1 MSDVNIRVRILN
13 KGTPNERKVWQLDY
27 FDNNVD
33 NDHPYGHRHQPHYDS
48 RDEARKER
56 KRIRREVEDAI
67 HAAGD
72 GPTIAELGKLYLQ
85 QGKREGLRPQTLD
98 NYADLIRL
106 HIIGAKLDNGKRL
119 GDMKL
124 SSNKRAD
131 RLTPVL
137 IEKWLD
143 GIKDSGKQ
151 NTALQ
156 VHTRLVGIIKNAMR
170 LGWAGENI
178 ATKVERKRIDAKPV
192 FEGVDLPTLEEALL
206 IAGHLP
212 PRTEFLKRGGPAGRV
227 PSRMW
232 LEFMMSSGV
241 RPGESLALYWS
252 DFGFEERML
261 WVTRTLTRRR
271 QAPEEARRTVMGE
284 TTKTA
289 AGVRKL
295 LLMEK
300 LCEKLIR
307 YRETVER
314 GLVGQDGRP
323 IEDEFYI
330 SEQQI
335 LDIAGFIEENGGT
348 DFGIGRLCG
357 IGFKEVGR
365 RFDVAHLTVRRV
377 WELMRKHGGIDRRSD
392 GSGLVFP
399 NHTGGLENV
408 QELARQFARLQRRL
422 CIVDAAGDAKYT
434 PHSLRH
440 FYASW
445 ELKQGT
451 PVLDLAAKLGHTNAM
466 LIHKVYGHLLSDPK
480 GDRARAE
487 ANYTALFDTDR

>member
-1 MSDVNIRVRILN
+1 M
-13 KGTPNERKVWQLDY
+13 
-27 FDNNVD
+27 NVD
-33 NDHPYGHRHQPHYDS
+33 NDHPHGHRHQPHYDN
-48 RDEARKER
+48 RDEARREQ
-56 KRIRREVEDAI
+56 KRIRREVEDAV
-67 HAAGD
+67 HAAGE

-85 QGKREGLRPQTLD
+85 QCKREGLKPQTLD

-106 HIIGAKLDNGKRL
+106 HIIGAKLDNGKKL

-156 VHTRLVGIIKNAMR
+156 VHARLVGIIRNAMR
-170 LGWAGENI
+170 LGEAGENI
-178 ATKVERKRIDAKPV
+178 AKKVERKRIDAKPV
-192 FEGVDLPTLEEALL
+192 FDGIDFPTVEEALI
-206 IAGHLP
+206 IAGRLP
-212 PRTEFLKRGGPAGRV
+212 RQTEFWRRGGPAGRV
-227 PSRMW
+227 PSTMW
-232 LEFMMSSGV
+232 LEFMMSTGM

-252 DFGFEERML
+252 DFDFEKRVL
-261 WVTRTLTRRR
+261 RVARTLTRRR
-271 QAPEEARRTVMGE
+271 QAPEKARRTVMGE
-284 TTKTA
+284 TTKTP
-289 AGVRKL
+289 AGVWKL
-295 LLMEK
+295 LLTDK

-323 IEDEFYI
+323 IEYEFYI

-335 LDIAGFIEENGGT
+335 LDIAGFIEGNGGT

-365 RFDVAHLTVRRV
+365 RFGVAHLTVRRV
-377 WELMRKHGGIDRRSD
+377 WELMRKHGGIGR
-392 GSGLVFP
+392 GSVGAGLVFP

-408 QELARQFARLQRRL
+408 QELARQFARLQRQL
-422 CIVDAAGDAKYT
+422 CIVDADGDAKYT
-434 PHSLRH
+434 PHSFRH

-451 PVLDLAAKLGHTNAM
+451 PVLDLAAKLGHTNATT
-466 LIHKVYGHLLSDPK
+466 IHKVYGHLLSDPK

-487 ANYTALFDTDR
+487 ANYTNLFGALPSLQQKTA

>member
-1 MSDVNIRVRILN
+1 MSDVTIRVRILN
-13 KGTPNERKVWQLDY
+13 KGTLNERKVWQLDY

-33 NDHPYGHRHQPHYDS
+33 DHHPHGHRHQPHYDS

-56 KRIRREVEDAI
+56 KRIRRELEDAV

-85 QGKREGLRPQTLD
+85 QCKREGLRPQTLD

-106 HIIGAKLDNGKRL
+106 HIIGANLDNGKRL

-178 ATKVERKRIDAKPV
+178 ATKVERKRIDPKPV
-192 FEGVDLPTLEEALL
+192 FEGIDFPTREEALI
-206 IAGHLP
+206 IAGRLP
-212 PRTEFLKRGGPAGRV
+212 PRTEFSKRGGPAGRV

-232 LEFMMSSGV
+232 LEFMMSTGM

-252 DFGFEERML
+252 DFDFEERVV
-261 WVTRTLTRRR
+261 WVARTLTRRR
-271 QAPEEARRTVMGE
+271 QAPEEPRRTVVGE

-289 AGVRKL
+289 AGNCQECGSNLSSGGVQL
-295 LLMEK
+295 L
-300 LCEKLIR
+300 
-307 YRETVER
+307 
-314 GLVGQDGRP
+314 
-323 IEDEFYI
+323 
-330 SEQQI
+330 
-335 LDIAGFIEENGGT
+335 
-348 DFGIGRLCG
+348 
-357 IGFKEVGR
+357 
-365 RFDVAHLTVRRV
+365 
-377 WELMRKHGGIDRRSD
+377 
-392 GSGLVFP
+392 
-399 NHTGGLENV
+399 
-408 QELARQFARLQRRL
+408 
-422 CIVDAAGDAKYT
+422 
-434 PHSLRH
+434 
-440 FYASW
+440 
-445 ELKQGT
+445 
-451 PVLDLAAKLGHTNAM
+451 
-466 LIHKVYGHLLSDPK
+466 
-480 GDRARAE
+480 
-487 ANYTALFDTDR
+487 